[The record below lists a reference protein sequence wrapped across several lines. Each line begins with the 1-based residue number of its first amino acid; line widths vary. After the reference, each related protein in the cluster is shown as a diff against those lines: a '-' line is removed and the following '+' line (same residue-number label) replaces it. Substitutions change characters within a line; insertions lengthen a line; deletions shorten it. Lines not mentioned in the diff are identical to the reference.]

1 MCASITTPRSGTPES
16 TTLSVVGSR
25 CRSKARIG
33 TSERQARP
41 PLQGVQ
47 EMARHVGTQQLLY
60 GSDRPVVE
68 PTPSGREG
76 LLSEN
81 AQWLALRTGSAA

>member
-1 MCASITTPRSGTPES
+1 
-16 TTLSVVGSR
+16 
-25 CRSKARIG
+25 
-33 TSERQARP
+33 
-41 PLQGVQ
+41 
-47 EMARHVGTQQLLY
+47 MARHVGTQQLLY